1 MRVLYPDILKHLLK
15 LIAEV
20 APVPSLSVTPAN
32 STVQL
37 SGNYTLVM
45 ADAGPVGTDE
55 SQGQTRHWL
64 VNGVTVAWLIFAVIF
79 FSFPYSMPVQV
90 PSMNYTCVVVG
101 SLPIMVSLWWFVAAK
116 QYRQKIAAA
125 KE

>member
-64 VNGVTVAWLIFAVIF
+64 VNGVTLTGAYTLHSNKSCILIINQA
-79 FSFPYSMPVQV
+79 P
-90 PSMNYTCVVVG
+90 T
-101 SLPIMVSLWWFVAAK
+101 L
-116 QYRQKIAAA
+116 
-125 KE
+125 